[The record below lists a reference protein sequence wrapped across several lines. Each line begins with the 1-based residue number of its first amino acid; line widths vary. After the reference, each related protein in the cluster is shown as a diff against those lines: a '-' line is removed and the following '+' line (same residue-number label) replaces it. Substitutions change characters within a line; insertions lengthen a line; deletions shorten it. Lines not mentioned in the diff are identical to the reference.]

1 MSAPH
6 VDDVLLHRPPMRFL
20 DRIISI
26 TEDEAIAETDV
37 SPANPLFI
45 PGRGLP
51 AYAGVEMMAQ
61 AIASIDGMKRHIG
74 GLPPKI
80 GFLLGCR
87 KYSVRAAEFPEGMR
101 LRIIVNKVFSDGEM
115 FSFECRID
123 DEEGGEVARANMN
136 VYAPHDPRKF
146 LEGIDA

>member
-6 VDDVLLHRPPMRFL
+6 IDDVLLHRPPMRFL
-20 DRIISI
+20 DRIVSIS
-26 TEDEAIAETDV
+26 ESEAIAETEV
-37 SPANPLFI
+37 SPANPMFV

-51 AYAGVEMMAQ
+51 AYAGIEMMAQ
-61 AIASIDGMKRHIG
+61 AIASIDGMKRQTS

-87 KYSVRAAEFPEGMR
+87 KYSVRGNEFPEGML
-101 LRIIVNKVFSDGEM
+101 LRITVNQVFGDGEM

-123 DEEGGEVARANMN
+123 DQDGGEVARANMN
-136 VYAPHDPRKF
+136 VYAPADPRKF
-146 LEGIDA
+146 LEGLET